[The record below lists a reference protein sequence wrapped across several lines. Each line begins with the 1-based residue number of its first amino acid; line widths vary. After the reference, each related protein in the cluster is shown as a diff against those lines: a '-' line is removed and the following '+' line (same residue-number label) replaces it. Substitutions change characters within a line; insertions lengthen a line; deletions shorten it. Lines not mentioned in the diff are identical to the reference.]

1 MLYCNHGVRL
11 SASRVRSIACVQEIC
26 TRLEGSRG
34 HTTPCDEPKGRK
46 GARERLRVVTWVGCG
61 EGNCTGWVYNSGFHN
76 VCGHVHL
83 ACSFARAC
91 RVVIVGPLAREL

>member
-1 MLYCNHGVRL
+1 M
-11 SASRVRSIACVQEIC
+11 
-26 TRLEGSRG
+26 RG
-34 HTTPCDEPKGRK
+34 KVE
-46 GARERLRVVTWVGCG
+46 VVTWVGCG

-91 RVVIVGPLAREL
+91 RVVIVGPLARELYVQEQLALGHCQIDGFTRCSRLGLWKLAAETSF